1 MRYEKGRKE
10 ASRQKI
16 LEVAAERFRS
26 DGIAATG
33 LATIMSDAG
42 LTNGAF
48 YPHFQSKADLVRE
61 TVAAAT
67 GAQSTRFGNFI
78 AEGGLD
84 VALDAYLSP
93 EHRDDPGQG
102 CPLAALLPEL
112 ARQPLETRRVYADNF
127 LALTREL
134 ALALPAKTENPEA
147 VAIAIYATLIGS
159 VQLARAAEGTDLSDR
174 ILAAAR
180 EAVRTLAERNSTNGA
195 HHHG

>member
-16 LEVAAERFRS
+16 MEVAAERFRA

-42 LTNGAF
+42 MTNGAF

-67 GAQSTRFGNFI
+67 RDTRFGRFI
-78 AEGGLD
+78 AEDGLES
-84 VALDAYLSP
+84 AIANYLSP

-112 ARQPLETRRVYADNF
+112 ARQPLEARRIYADNF
-127 LALTREL
+127 LALAREL
-134 ALALPAKTENPEA
+134 ASALPAKTKDPEA
-147 VAIAIYATLIGS
+147 VAMAIYATLIGS
-159 VQLARAAEGTDLSDR
+159 IQLARAAEGTDLSDR
-174 ILAAAR
+174 ILAAGRDAVGALAHRERGAR
-180 EAVRTLAERNSTNGA
+180 
-195 HHHG
+195 HHG

>member
-16 LEVAAERFRS
+16 IEVAAERFRS

-67 GAQSTRFGNFI
+67 IATRFGNFI

-84 VALDAYLSP
+84 AALDAYLSP

-112 ARQPLETRRVYADNF
+112 ARQPLATRRVYADNF
-127 LALTREL
+127 LTLAREL
-134 ALALPAKTENPEA
+134 ASALPAKTKDPEA
-147 VAIAIYATLIGS
+147 VAIGIYATLIGS

-174 ILAAAR
+174 ILAAGR
-180 EAVRTLAERNSTNGA
+180 DAVRALAEGNSTSGA
-195 HHHG
+195 NHHG

>member
-16 LEVAAERFRS
+16 LEVAAERFRA

-33 LATIMSDAG
+33 LATIMSEAG

-67 GAQSTRFGNFI
+67 DATRFGNFL
-78 AEGGLD
+78 AEEGLET
-84 VALDAYLSP
+84 ALDAYLSP

-112 ARQPLETRRVYADNF
+112 ARQPLETRHVYADKF
-127 LALTREL
+127 LALAHEL
-134 ALALPAKTENPEA
+134 ASALPANTKDSEA
-147 VAIAIYATLIGS
+147 TAIAIYATLIGS

-174 ILAAAR
+174 ILAAGR
-180 EAVRTLAERNSTNGA
+180 NAVRTLAERNSTNGA
-195 HHHG
+195 HPHG

>member
-16 LEVAAERFRS
+16 IEVAAERFRS

-67 GAQSTRFGNFI
+67 IATRFGNFI

-84 VALDAYLSP
+84 AALDAYLSP

-127 LALTREL
+127 LALAREL
-134 ALALPAKTENPEA
+134 ASALPAKTKDPEG

-159 VQLARAAEGTDLSDR
+159 VQLARAAEGTNLSDR
-174 ILAAAR
+174 ILAVGR
-180 EAVRTLAERNSTNGA
+180 DAVRALAEPNSTNGTP
-195 HHHG
+195 HHG

>member
-1 MRYEKGRKE
+1 MRYEKGRKD

-16 LEVAAERFRS
+16 MEVAAERFRA

-33 LATIMSDAG
+33 LAAIMSDAG
-42 LTNGAF
+42 MTNGAF

-67 GAQSTRFGNFI
+67 SATRFGNFI
-78 AEGGLD
+78 AEDGLD

-112 ARQPLETRRVYADNF
+112 ARQPLATRRVYADNF
-127 LALTREL
+127 LALSGEKSEASENTASVREGCGLNANTRGSGK
-134 ALALPAKTENPEA
+134 AQSDQRGNGVPALPFRGQHQINNQDAQPK
-147 VAIAIYATLIGS
+147 
-159 VQLARAAEGTDLSDR
+159 
-174 ILAAAR
+174 
-180 EAVRTLAERNSTNGA
+180 
-195 HHHG
+195 

>member
-16 LEVAAERFRS
+16 IEVAADRFRA

-33 LATIMSDAG
+33 LAAIMSDAG

-61 TVAAAT
+61 TVAATT
-67 GAQSTRFGNFI
+67 GPQSTRFGNFI
-78 AEGGLD
+78 AEEGLET
-84 VALDAYLSP
+84 ALDAYLSP

-127 LALTREL
+127 LGLAREM
-134 ALALPAKTENPEA
+134 ASALPSKTKDPEA
-147 VAIAIYATLIGS
+147 VAMAIYATLIGS
-159 VQLARAAEGTDLSDR
+159 IQLARAAEGTDLSDR
-174 ILAAAR
+174 ILAAGRDAAR
-180 EAVRTLAERNSTNGA
+180 ALAHGDPLDGA
-195 HHHG
+195 HYHG

>member
-1 MRYEKGRKE
+1 MRYEKGRKD

-16 LEVAAERFRS
+16 MEVAAERFRA

-33 LATIMSDAG
+33 LAAIMSDAG
-42 LTNGAF
+42 MTNGAF

-67 GAQSTRFGNFI
+67 SATRFGNVI
-78 AEGGLD
+78 AEDGLD

-127 LALTREL
+127 LALARQL
-134 ALALPAKTENPEA
+134 ASALPAKTADPEA

-174 ILAAAR
+174 ILGAGR
-180 EAVRTLAERNSTNGA
+180 DAVRTLIRD
-195 HHHG
+195 

>member
-1 MRYEKGRKE
+1 MRYEKGRKD

-16 LEVAAERFRS
+16 MDVASQRFRS

-33 LATIMSDAG
+33 LAAIMSDAG

-67 GAQSTRFGNFI
+67 SATRFGNFI
-78 AEGGLD
+78 AEEGLET
-84 VALDAYLSP
+84 AIANYLSP

-112 ARQPLETRRVYADNF
+112 ARQPLEARRVYADNF
-127 LALTREL
+127 LALAREL
-134 ALALPAKTENPEA
+134 ASALPAKTKDSEA

-159 VQLARAAEGTDLSDR
+159 IQLARTAEGTDLSDR
-174 ILAAAR
+174 ILAAGRNAAR
-180 EAVRTLAERNSTNGA
+180 ALAHGEHGA

>member
-16 LEVAAERFRS
+16 MEVAAERFRA

-48 YPHFQSKADLVRE
+48 YPHFRSKADLVRE

-67 GAQSTRFGNFI
+67 SATRFGNFI
-78 AEGGLD
+78 AEDGLD

-127 LALTREL
+127 LALAREL
-134 ALALPAKTENPEA
+134 ASALPAKTKDPEG

-159 VQLARAAEGTDLSDR
+159 VQLARAAEGTNLSDR
-174 ILAAAR
+174 ILAVGR
-180 EAVRTLAERNSTNGA
+180 DAVRALAEPNSKKGA
-195 HHHG
+195 PRHG

>member
-1 MRYEKGRKE
+1 MRYEKGRKD

-16 LEVAAERFRS
+16 MEVAAERFRA

-33 LATIMSDAG
+33 LATIMNDAG
-42 LTNGAF
+42 MTNGAF
-48 YPHFQSKADLVRE
+48 YPHFKSKADLVRE

-67 GAQSTRFGNFI
+67 GAQSTRFGSFI

-127 LALTREL
+127 LALIREL
-134 ALALPAKTENPEA
+134 ASALPASTKDPEA
-147 VAIAIYATLIGS
+147 VAMAIYATLIGS

-174 ILAAAR
+174 ILAAGR
-180 EAVRTLAERNSTNGA
+180 DAVRALAERNSTIGA

>member
-1 MRYEKGRKE
+1 MRYEKGRKD

-16 LEVAAERFRS
+16 MEVASERFRR

-33 LATIMSDAG
+33 LAAIMSDAG
-42 LTNGAF
+42 MTNGAF

-67 GAQSTRFGNFI
+67 SATRFGNFI
-78 AEGGLD
+78 AEEGLET
-84 VALDAYLSP
+84 ALDAYLST

-112 ARQPLETRRVYADNF
+112 ARQPLEARSVYAENF
-127 LALTREL
+127 LAVAREL
-134 ALALPAKTENPEA
+134 ASALPAGTKDPEA
-147 VAIAIYATLIGS
+147 LAMAIYATLIGS

-174 ILAAAR
+174 ILAAGR
-180 EAVRTLAERNSTNGA
+180 DAVRALAERSSTNGA

>member
-1 MRYEKGRKE
+1 MRYEKGRKD

-16 LEVAAERFRS
+16 MEVAAERFRA

-33 LATIMSDAG
+33 LAAIMSDAG
-42 LTNGAF
+42 MTNGAF

-67 GAQSTRFGNFI
+67 SATRFGNVI
-78 AEGGLD
+78 AEDGLD

-127 LALTREL
+127 LALAREL
-134 ALALPAKTENPEA
+134 ASALPAKTKDSDA

-174 ILAAAR
+174 ILAAGR
-180 EAVRTLAERNSTNGA
+180 DAVRALAGRNSTNGA

>member
-1 MRYEKGRKE
+1 MRYEKGRKD

-16 LEVAAERFRS
+16 MEVASGRFRR

-33 LATIMSDAG
+33 LAAIMSDAG
-42 LTNGAF
+42 MTNGAF

-67 GAQSTRFGNFI
+67 DATRFGSFI
-78 AEGGLD
+78 AEEGLD

-134 ALALPAKTENPEA
+134 ASALPETTKDPEA

-159 VQLARAAEGTDLSDR
+159 IQLARAAEGTDWSDR
-174 ILAAAR
+174 ILAAGR
-180 EAVRTLAERNSTNGA
+180 DAVRALAERNSTNGA
-195 HHHG
+195 HHNG